1 MLSVTHRAALA
12 RCMLFEL
19 ESLRNFPVES
29 PKELI
34 SLGLLEGA
42 ARAKFVVS
50 ALVADDLTDG
60 DLASIAQEVYNHLH
74 KVAVRFEP
82 EAAEA
87 LKQEM
92 YDRFGLK
99 PTWKPVK
106 YSFAVQAERDKR
118 LEFYNEIFKR

>member
-1 MLSVTHRAALA
+1 MLSTNRLSITHNAALV
-12 RCMLFEL
+12 RCMAFEL
-19 ESLRNFPVES
+19 DSLRNFPIDS

-42 ARAKFVVS
+42 ARAKQVILT
-50 ALVADDLTDG
+50 LVTG
-60 DLASIAQEVYNHLH
+60 DLASLTQEGYNHLH

-82 EAAEA
+82 EAAEVLA
-87 LKQEM
+87 QEM

-106 YSFAVQAERDKR
+106 YSFAVQGMRDER
-118 LEFYNEIFKR
+118 LAFYNEIFKN

>member
-1 MLSVTHRAALA
+1 MLSITHNAALIH
-12 RCMLFEL
+12 CMLFEL
-19 ESLRNFPVES
+19 DSLRNFPVDS

-42 ARAKFVVS
+42 ARAKQVIL
-50 ALVADDLTDG
+50 ALVAD
-60 DLASIAQEVYNHLH
+60 DLASIAQEDYNHLH

-92 YDRFGLK
+92 YERFGLK

>member
-1 MLSVTHRAALA
+1 MLSITHRAALT

-34 SLGLLEGA
+34 TLGLLEGA
-42 ARAKFVVS
+42 ARAKRVIS
-50 ALVADDLTDG
+50 ALVADNFAD
-60 DLASIAQEVYNHLH
+60 IAQEGYNHLH

-92 YDRFGLK
+92 FDRFGLK

-118 LEFYNEIFKR
+118 LEFYNEIFKH